1 MQPALCQLSLS
12 SSTVSSSLGLP
23 HAGPSGVTGVD
34 KGRGLLGCQRHHRD
48 RHILCSI
55 PQLSEQKKWSEC
67 EPTLAE
73 SHCTV
78 NTMSCCSGPVV
89 YLAVGIALG
98 ALLTSAVVDLRY
110 TTARSTELRARAV
123 DETPSVAAVSRTL
136 TITAAPSRVETH
148 EWRRS
153 ARQDVMTTTA
163 LPFSSS
169 VANHNASCKLLPR
182 APPGPRYVRLIARPH
197 ASIPDTCPTVG
208 PARRPKAPHARLS
221 WMIHRL
227 HLSLV
232 A

>member
-1 MQPALCQLSLS
+1 VQPAPHQLSLS

-23 HAGPSGVTGVD
+23 HAGPSGVTGVAGWVD
-34 KGRGLLGCQRHHRD
+34 KG

-55 PQLSEQKKWSEC
+55 QQLSVRRAERVNASPC
-67 EPTLAE
+67 TLAE

-110 TTARSTELRARAV
+110 ATARSTELRARAV
-123 DETPSVAAVSRTL
+123 DETPSVDAVSRTL
-136 TITAAPSRVETH
+136 TITPAPSRVETH

-153 ARQDVMTTTA
+153 TRQDVMTTTA

-197 ASIPDTCPTVG
+197 SSIPDTFRTCPTVA

>member
-1 MQPALCQLSLS
+1 
-12 SSTVSSSLGLP
+12 
-23 HAGPSGVTGVD
+23 
-34 KGRGLLGCQRHHRD
+34 
-48 RHILCSI
+48 
-55 PQLSEQKKWSEC
+55 
-67 EPTLAE
+67 
-73 SHCTV
+73 
-78 NTMSCCSGPVV
+78 MSCCSGPVV

-110 TTARSTELRARAV
+110 ATVRARAV

-182 APPGPRYVRLIARPH
+182 APPGPRYVRLIAR
-197 ASIPDTCPTVG
+197 STCID
-208 PARRPKAPHARLS
+208 S
-221 WMIHRL
+221 
-227 HLSLV
+227 
-232 A
+232 